1 MAESTKEQN
10 SEMDVLSVQKRDG
23 SVQPFDISKVVSSF
37 NKVYRNGLKREVP
50 GELLDQL
57 ISLINKKYINKK
69 RKKES
74 VPVED
79 IQDTIRD
86 FLMKKDQ
93 EAAQAFVIYREQRSN
108 FREANTKL
116 YKNMQSKLFAKNVV
130 NQNANLDEHSFS
142 GRVGEL
148 ASEACRDFALK
159 NSMSKM
165 AKKNHEGNY
174 IYQHD
179 LDRFT
184 VGMHNCLSEPLD
196 DVLGNGIKTR
206 QTDIRPCAS
215 LNTAFQMTAVNFQLQ
230 SLCQFGG
237 ISATHIDWTMVPYF
251 RISFFKHYINGLK
264 YVEGW
269 SDKKIKKFCSRLGVD
284 YKSEQDNNLSN
295 DTVWDKIKRLF

>member
-1 MAESTKEQN
+1 MEEN
-10 SEMDVLSVQKRDG
+10 NVLMVQKRDG
-23 SVQPFDISKVVSSF
+23 SLQPFDIKKVCNSF
-37 NKVYRNGLKREVP
+37 NKVYVKGLKKEVP
-50 GELLDQL
+50 LDLLEQL
-57 ISLINKKYINKK
+57 ISVISKKYTNKKFSEPVN
-69 RKKES
+69 
-74 VPVED
+74 VED

-86 FLMKKDQ
+86 FLMKKDHD
-93 EAAQAFVIYREQRSN
+93 AAEAFVIYREQRSN
-108 FREANTKL
+108 FRETNSKL
-116 YKNMQSKLFAKNVV
+116 YKNMKQKLFAKNVV

-159 NSMSKM
+159 NSMSR
-165 AKKNHEGNY
+165 AARNNHEGNY

-206 QTDIRPCAS
+206 QTDIRPAAS
-215 LNTAFQMTAVNFQLQ
+215 LSTAAQLTAVNFQLQ

-237 ISATHIDWTMVPYF
+237 ISATHLDWTLVPYF

-264 YVEGW
+264 YVSGW
-269 SDKKIKKFCSRLGVD
+269 SDNKIAKFCKRLGVNYESD
-284 YKSEQDNNLSN
+284 DIASDN
-295 DTVWDKIKRLF
+295 VWDKFVSFIGVKK